1 MFFVKTAKAWSSST
15 FTTTTLRTL
24 DSVCCMFGFF
34 WLGVLSESF
43 ERFERVDPEVVEI
56 AAQAFKALGI
66 EMIDT
71 PVSDL
76 LIEDKVRILQHAQ
89 MLGDGRP
96 ANGKS
101 FSDLVDGGWTFGD
114 ALKNGQSRGV
124 SQRNELLSR
133 VSHYLP

>member
-1 MFFVKTAKAWSSST
+1 MFFVKTAKAWSGST
-15 FTTTTLRTL
+15 LTTTTLRTL

-43 ERFERVDPEVVEI
+43 ERFERVDPESVEI

-66 EMIDT
+66 EMINT

-76 LIEDKVRILQHAQ
+76 LIEDKVGILQHAQ

-96 ANGKS
+96 GDWELGGEFAYRQRTFEQTSQDGSPRAITHGIKLLRLL
-101 FSDLVDGGWTFGD
+101 LV
-114 ALKNGQSRGV
+114 SI
-124 SQRNELLSR
+124 
-133 VSHYLP
+133 H